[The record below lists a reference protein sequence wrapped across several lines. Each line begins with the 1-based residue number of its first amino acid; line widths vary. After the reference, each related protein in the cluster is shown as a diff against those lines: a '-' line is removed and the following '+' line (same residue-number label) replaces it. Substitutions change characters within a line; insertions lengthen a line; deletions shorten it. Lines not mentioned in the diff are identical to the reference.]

1 MDVKYYIIIQ
11 VTHQYE
17 EQVHVYRFRLVPAG
31 NPNVRWKIK
40 VYGFFLGGGVLF
52 NRKEC
57 FAQSDSY
64 NLLIHQNEDDS
75 VIWYSRT

>member
-1 MDVKYYIIIQ
+1 MKNKYMYIDSDLFQLEIPMSDGKSKFMD
-11 VTHQYE
+11 
-17 EQVHVYRFRLVPAG
+17 
-31 NPNVRWKIK
+31 
-40 VYGFFLGGGVLF
+40 FFGAGGVLF

>member
-1 MDVKYYIIIQ
+1 MKNKYMYIDSGLFQLEIPMSDGKSKFMD
-11 VTHQYE
+11 
-17 EQVHVYRFRLVPAG
+17 
-31 NPNVRWKIK
+31 
-40 VYGFFLGGGVLF
+40 FFWAGGVLF